1 MELLLPLL
9 LGAVVYSFV
18 SLRVVRQYERG
29 VAFFLGRY
37 WGTKGRASSSCPP
50 ASPRRSG
57 SRSGSWRWTFPPQ
70 DVITRDNV
78 SVKVNAVLY
87 MRVTDPAKA
96 IIEIED
102 YLYAT
107 SQLAQTTLRSV
118 LGEVELDELLSDR
131 EKINAVL
138 KKIIDERTDP
148 WGIEVSAVEV
158 KDVDLPDQ
166 MKRAMA
172 RQAEAERERRAKVI
186 AAQGELQASET
197 LAQAARTLAQEPSA
211 IQLRYLQTVTEIAAE
226 NNSTTIFPIP
236 IELFKP
242 FLQAQAAARGA
253 QARRGRGARRRAFR
267 RRSLHP
273 DVPASPRRGPDAF
286 AGVAWAR
293 ARRPGSIGPRSSGS
307 SSEPPS
313 CRPPTATSPRS

>member
-1 MELLLPLL
+1 VELLTAGLAITVAYLF
-9 LGAVVYSFV
+9 A
-18 SLRVVRQYERG
+18 SLRVIRQYERG

-37 WGTKGRASSSCPP
+37 WGTKGPGLVFLP
-50 ASPRRSG
+50 ALFAGQKRVSLRIVALDI
-57 SRSGSWRWTFPPQ
+57 PPQ

-87 MRVTDPAKA
+87 MRVSDPAKA

-138 KKIIDERTDP
+138 KKIIDERTDA

-197 LAQAARTLAQEPSA
+197 LAQAAKTLAQEPTSM
-211 IQLRYLQTVTEIAAE
+211 QLRYLQTVSEIAAE

-236 IELFKP
+236 IELFRP
-242 FLQAQAAARGA
+242 WIQAGMGAPARPAAADPA
-253 QARRGRGARRRAFR
+253 SLPTTDPA
-267 RRSLHP
+267 RSLPSEIQKVLAPSVVTEGGIPAAALADMMQQFRVNWAQREP
-273 DVPASPRRGPDAF
+273 DTPRDEHG
-286 AGVAWAR
+286 
-293 ARRPGSIGPRSSGS
+293 
-307 SSEPPS
+307 
-313 CRPPTATSPRS
+313 

>member
-1 MELLLPLL
+1 MDVLIPALAI
-9 LGAVVYSFV
+9 AVLYSFM
-18 SLRVVRQYERG
+18 SLRVLRQYERG
-29 VAFFLGRY
+29 VAFFLGRF
-37 WGTKGRASSSCPP
+37 WGTKGPGLIFLPAGFASQKRVSLRVS
-50 ASPRRSG
+50 AVDI
-57 SRSGSWRWTFPPQ
+57 PPQ

-87 MRVTDPAKA
+87 MRVREPDKA
-96 IIEIED
+96 VLVIED
-102 YLYAT
+102 YMYAT

-138 KKIIDERTDP
+138 KKIIDERTEA

-197 LAQAARTLAQEPSA
+197 LAEAARTLATSPASL
-211 IQLRYLQTVTEIAAE
+211 QLRYLQTVTEIAAE

-236 IELFKP
+236 IDMLTSF
-242 FLQAQAAARGA
+242 F
-253 QARRGRGARRRAFR
+253 RRATEGTAAPATTPATAALTNP
-267 RRSLHP
+267 SSS
-273 DVPASPRRGPDAF
+273 VPAAGTLPSPNVTGSLPQPRADA
-286 AGVAWAR
+286 
-293 ARRPGSIGPRSSGS
+293 
-307 SSEPPS
+307 EP
-313 CRPPTATSPRS
+313 

>member
-1 MELLLPLL
+1 
-9 LGAVVYSFV
+9 
-18 SLRVVRQYERG
+18 
-29 VAFFLGRY
+29 
-37 WGTKGRASSSCPP
+37 
-50 ASPRRSG
+50 
-57 SRSGSWRWTFPPQ
+57 
-70 DVITRDNV
+70 VIV
-78 SVKVNAVLY
+78 
-87 MRVTDPAKA
+87 
-96 IIEIED
+96 IED

-138 KKIIDERTDP
+138 KKIIDERTDA

-197 LAQAARTLAQEPSA
+197 LAQAARNLATEPSA
-211 IQLRYLQTVTEIAAE
+211 IQLRYLQTVVEIAAE

-236 IELFKP
+236 IELFRP
-242 FLQAQAAARGA
+242 FLSSAKPGATKGEGSAEPPGPALPASDISALMSQLRLQAARN
-253 QARRGRGARRRAFR
+253 
-267 RRSLHP
+267 
-273 DVPASPRRGPDAF
+273 
-286 AGVAWAR
+286 
-293 ARRPGSIGPRSSGS
+293 
-307 SSEPPS
+307 
-313 CRPPTATSPRS
+313 PTQE